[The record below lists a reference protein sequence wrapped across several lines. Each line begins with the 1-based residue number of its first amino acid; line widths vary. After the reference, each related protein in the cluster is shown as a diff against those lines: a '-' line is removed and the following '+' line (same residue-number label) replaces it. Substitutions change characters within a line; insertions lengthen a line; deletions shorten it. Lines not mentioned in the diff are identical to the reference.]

1 MPYAEVAVDAPA
13 GRATYTYG
21 VPDGISV
28 GTGNLVWVPFGSR
41 MVRGIVVDVAAR
53 SAVEHTRPV
62 GSVSPAVALTRDQ
75 LDVAAFISSRYLC
88 SLFSAAALFLPPG
101 TERRPQAVYGLG
113 PLSGTPGLELTEI
126 ESALLQRV
134 RERGSLSP
142 SGLKRG
148 EDVQAAIA
156 SLVERGVL
164 VRQELPRERR
174 SRVPTILIVSLP
186 ADAAGTMPESAPP
199 RRAPGVRQTR
209 VLQYLRSH
217 GGTASSEELR
227 ASADATA
234 AVLRSMETRGL
245 VRLEERR
252 AWRSTLAAVP
262 APSSAVPALTDDQE
276 RALEAVT
283 QALDAETF
291 SEQLLFGVTG
301 SGKTEVYLRAAAH
314 ALRQNRQVVCLVP
327 EIALTSQTV
336 ERFVSRFPTRVAL
349 LHSGLTAG
357 QLSDEWERVQCGDAD
372 VVVGPRSALFA
383 PLSRPGLIVMDE
395 EHEWTYKQDDAAPRY
410 HAREVAR
417 EMAGRAGAVLLLGSA
432 TPDVETF
439 HRAVSGDIGLLHLPD
454 RIPGSV
460 GLPSV
465 EIVDM
470 RDELRDGNISL
481 FSRSLHLAIEETLLR
496 REQALLFLN
505 RRGTATLVQC
515 RHCGYAFACPRCS
528 VALAYHS
535 VRARLVCHRCGYTTR
550 VPEECP
556 RCRSRSIRF
565 LGIGTQLVEDQVR
578 QSFPGARVVRWDSDV
593 PARERGGSSL
603 LDAVRGGEVDVV
615 VGTQMVAKGHDFPG
629 VTLVGVISADVGLAI
644 PDYRSSERAFQLISQ
659 SSGRAGRGVQPGRVV
674 VQTYEPDNYV
684 VQSAAA
690 HDYRAFYMEEIRYR
704 QQTGYPPFSSMVRLL
719 YSHYD
724 ENRCRGEAE
733 RMYRLLEERIASTDV
748 RITGPAPAFV
758 RRLRGRYR
766 WHLTLR
772 GSGPVELL
780 SGMDFPRGWVV
791 DVDPVS
797 VA

>member
-13 GRATYTYG
+13 GRVTYTYG

-28 GTGNLVWVPFGSR
+28 GPGNLVWVPFGSR
-41 MVRGIVVDVAAR
+41 MVRGVVVDVTAQ
-53 SAVEHTRPV
+53 SSVENTRPV

-75 LDVAAFISSRYLC
+75 LDVAAYISSRYLC
-88 SLFSAAALFLPPG
+88 SPFSAIALFLPPG
-101 TERRPQAVYGLG
+101 TERQPQTVYRLARESG
-113 PLSGTPGLELTEI
+113 LSGPELTEI

-134 RERGSLSP
+134 RERGSLAPES
-142 SGLKRG
+142 LKRG

-156 SLVERGVL
+156 SLVEKGVL

-174 SRVPTILIVSLP
+174 ARIPTFFIVSLP
-186 ADAAGTMPESAPP
+186 ADSTVTAPENALP
-199 RRAPGVRQTR
+199 RKAPGIRQAK

-227 ASADATA
+227 AAADATP
-234 AVLRSMETRGL
+234 AVLRSMESRGL
-245 VRLEERR
+245 IRLEEHR
-252 AWRSTLAAVP
+252 AWRTTLAAAPASPASVP
-262 APSSAVPALTDDQE
+262 VLTGDQE
-276 RALEAVT
+276 RALAAVT
-283 QALDAETF
+283 QSLDAETF

-314 ALRQNRQVVCLVP
+314 ALRRNRQVVCLVP
-327 EIALTSQTV
+327 EIALASQTV
-336 ERFVSRFPTRVAL
+336 ERFVSRFPARVAL

-357 QLSDEWERVQCGDAD
+357 QLSDEWERVQGGDAD

-417 EMAGRAGAVLLLGSA
+417 EMARRAGAVLLLGSA

-439 HRAVSGDIGLLHLPD
+439 HRAASGDIGLLHLPD
-454 RIPGSV
+454 RIPGSL
-460 GLPSV
+460 GLPAV

-470 RDELRDGNISL
+470 RDELRDGNTSL
-481 FSRSLHLAIEETLLR
+481 FSRSLHSAIEETLSR
-496 REQALLFLN
+496 GEQALLFLN

-528 VALAYHS
+528 VSLAYHS
-535 VRARLVCHRCGYTTR
+535 VRARLVCHRCGYATR

-565 LGIGTQLVEDQVR
+565 LGVGTQLVEDQVR

-603 LDAVRGGEVDVV
+603 QDAVRGGKVDVV

-684 VQSAAA
+684 IQSAAA
-690 HDYRAFYMEEIRYR
+690 HDYRAFYIEEIRYR
-704 QQTGYPPFSSMVRLL
+704 RQTGYPPFSSMVRLL

-724 ENRCRGEAE
+724 EGRCRREVE
-733 RMYRLLEERIASTDV
+733 RVHGILEGRIASTDV

-772 GSGPVELL
+772 GSKPVDVLA
-780 SGMDFPRGWVV
+780 GVHFPRGWVV